1 CLPPP
6 TAWTTDEP
14 TVRPSTHCTP
24 VGRALPPLIGRLR
37 RARGGLGPL
46 PTLRSSDVAD
56 TGPRPRAGTK
66 WNPEN
71 HFQEGVSKTRSRAG
85 PHAHGRG
92 CRRCPAASRPRRDGP
107 PVGRKTALRPKKHL
121 SDGQFGP
128 LVSGCPGRAL
138 NPGRCADSRLAP
150 TRPPFRSLVL
160 ERNGSPKTTC
170 RRGFRRPA
178 LGPGRTPT
186 AEAAADAPLPNR
198 RDPTTRQRAEKPV
211 VDPKRA

>member
-1 CLPPP
+1 MEARKPLSGGSFEDQVSGRAARPRPGLPP
-6 TAWTTDEP
+6 
-14 TVRPSTHCTP
+14 V
-24 VGRALPPLIGRLR
+24 
-37 RARGGLGPL
+37 
-46 PTLRSSDVAD
+46 
-56 TGPRPRAGTK
+56 PRCQP
-66 WNPEN
+66 
-71 HFQEGVSKTRSRAG
+71 
-85 PHAHGRG
+85 
-92 CRRCPAASRPRRDGP
+92 PRRDDP
-107 PVGRKTALRPKKHL
+107 PVGRKTAHRPKKHL

-138 NPGRCADSRLAP
+138 NPGRCAVSRLA
-150 TRPPFRSLVL
+150 RKQPPERDIMLA
-160 ERNGSPKTTC
+160 RNGSLKTTC